1 MLQTLIEAMENAI
14 QALKDWPEKTIYL
27 FHHNDADGLSSG
39 AILLRAFDR
48 QGFTVKRF
56 CIEKPYPALLNK
68 IYRMDGCIIVFADF
82 AGRIAPVLSELNKGR
97 NLTLILDHH
106 VAEAATDPNVHN
118 LDPDLYGLKGDRDI
132 SASTTCYLF
141 ACTLDPENR
150 DMAHIAAVG
159 AVGDGFF
166 VDGRLV
172 DQNREAAMEARRQGL
187 LEIEEHESGE
197 RYILKSEKDEIPYD
211 EFSVYLELLGAVGY
225 YRGGPDMGVSACL
238 DGRTE
243 TTDRMAADF
252 KKIKT
257 DIFNA
262 DFERLKNGGLKISPH
277 IQYFHVYNRFSPM
290 GVKMIGAFCQN
301 IRNTDWI
308 DPQKYIA
315 GFQIIPNEIPGF
327 GPIEFNEVKIS
338 MRVPAFLEDKIK
350 AGNRPGL
357 DTFLPEATNRLGGFS
372 DACHRLAAA
381 TTIAIGKEE
390 RLIDE
395 MENILNHSLLRG

>member
-1 MLQTLIEAMENAI
+1 MLQALIEAMENAI
-14 QALKDWPEKTIYL
+14 QALKNWPDKTIYL

-48 QGFTVKRF
+48 QGFKVKRF

-68 IYRMDGCIIVFADF
+68 IYRMDGCIFVFADF
-82 AGRIAPVLSELNKGR
+82 AGRIGPVLSELNKGR

-141 ACTLDPENR
+141 ACTLDPVNR

-172 DQNREAAMEARRQGL
+172 DQNREAAMEARRQRL

-211 EFSVYLELLGAVGY
+211 EFAVYLELLGAVGY
-225 YRGGPDMGVSACL
+225 YRGGPDMGVTACFN
-238 DGRTE
+238 GRTE
-243 TTDRMAADF
+243 TTDRMTVDF

-257 DIFNA
+257 DAFNA
-262 DFERLKNGGLKISPH
+262 EIERLKNGGLIKSSH
-277 IQYFHVYNRFSPM
+277 IQYFHVHNRFSPM
-290 GVKMIGAFCQN
+290 GVKMIGAFCQA

-327 GPIEFNEVKIS
+327 GLIEFNEVKIS
-338 MRVPAFLEDKIK
+338 MRVPAFLEDEIK
-350 AGNRPGL
+350 AGKRPGL